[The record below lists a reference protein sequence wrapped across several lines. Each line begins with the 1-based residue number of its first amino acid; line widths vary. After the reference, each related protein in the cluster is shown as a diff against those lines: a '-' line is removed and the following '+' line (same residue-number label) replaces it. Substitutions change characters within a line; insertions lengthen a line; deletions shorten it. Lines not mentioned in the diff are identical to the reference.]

1 MRRGD
6 IWWASL
12 GTPQGSEPGY
22 RRPVLIVQT
31 NEFNDS
37 RIETIVVAVMST
49 NLDLAAAPGN
59 QLVRKKESKL
69 NRDSVI
75 NISQLITINKSAL
88 TERVSALPGRRMAAV
103 DEGLKLVLGI
113 N

>member
-6 IWWASL
+6 IWWAFL

-31 NEFNDS
+31 NEFNES
-37 RIETIVVAVMST
+37 RIETVVVAVLST
-49 NLDLAAAPGN
+49 NLNLAAAPGN

-69 NRDSVI
+69 TRDSVI
-75 NISQLITINKSAL
+75 NVSQIITINKSAL
-88 TERVSALPGRRMAAV
+88 TGRVSSIPGRRMAAV

-113 N
+113 T

>member
-31 NEFNDS
+31 NEFNES
-37 RIETIVVAVMST
+37 RIETVVVAVLST
-49 NLDLAAAPGN
+49 NLKLAAAPGN

-69 NRDSVI
+69 ARDSVI
-75 NISQLITINKSAL
+75 NVSQIITINKSTL
-88 TERVSALPGRRMAAV
+88 TERVSSLSGRRLAAV

-113 N
+113 S